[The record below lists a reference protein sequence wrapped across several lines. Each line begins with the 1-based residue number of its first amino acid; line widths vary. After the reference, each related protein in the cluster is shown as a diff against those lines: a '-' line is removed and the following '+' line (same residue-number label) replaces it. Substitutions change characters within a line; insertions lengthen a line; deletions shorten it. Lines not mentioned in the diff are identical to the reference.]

1 MFCHPSQL
9 QDQEADPED
18 AHTLRCDISCKPP
31 YREHRQD
38 MTCRFQEVQGD
49 GSYVQEQQDELKY
62 EHTRYEKQVFN
73 LAKEDAGAIMDK
85 MTKAEKKRIEA
96 LDNKIEKLQVKIMKK
111 NEELDPLIEELKV
124 LLEERHPERKV
135 ERIKQELYDAYRK
148 SDKTVEEI
156 IQLIEDP
163 NILDYLDWTD

>member
-1 MFCHPSQL
+1 
-9 QDQEADPED
+9 
-18 AHTLRCDISCKPP
+18 
-31 YREHRQD
+31 
-38 MTCRFQEVQGD
+38 
-49 GSYVQEQQDELKY
+49 
-62 EHTRYEKQVFN
+62 
-73 LAKEDAGAIMDK
+73 MDK

-111 NEELDPLIEELKV
+111 NEELDPLIEELKL
-124 LLEERHPERKV
+124 LLEKRHPERKE